1 MARRKRS
8 TFERINLGRMNR
20 QQRRDLGR
28 RLEANDPE
36 LSIVHANAGGI
47 DVGNQSHFVAV
58 PGGRDPHP
66 VQEFGCWT
74 NDLIRMAEWL
84 KKCRIDTVAL
94 QATGV
99 YWIGHCDTLEQH
111 GIRVVVANAQHT
123 RNLPGRKSDVQEC
136 QWLMKLH
143 TYGLLR
149 DSFRVGEDMQCVR
162 AVWRL
167 RSRHVEEAARA
178 IQHMQKA
185 LTQMNVQLSNV
196 LSDISG
202 VSGQAIIEAILKGE
216 RDPYKLAGLCHKRVQ
231 ATREEVAQS
240 LKGNWREEVL
250 FELEQ
255 AVESYRLAQQ
265 QMRACDQKLEGYV
278 KSVPTRIIENPVRP
292 PDPKT
297 DLIAKPK
304 RSRKQGNTPELNL
317 KELIRMCGVDLTS
330 IDGIDVMTAQTVI
343 AEIGTDMSR
352 FRNENA
358 FAAWLGLTPSRD
370 VSGGRVIRIVRR
382 NVQNRAATALRMAA
396 STLIRSKSYLG
407 ARYRHLQ
414 KNLPSKPAAVKAM
427 ARYLA
432 VLIYRL
438 LTKGHAWVDHGAE
451 IFEQR
456 RGQVE
461 LTTLKSR
468 AFSKGY
474 ALVPIAETQ

>member
-1 MARRKRS
+1 M
-8 TFERINLGRMNR
+8 
-20 QQRRDLGR
+20 
-28 RLEANDPE
+28 
-36 LSIVHANAGGI
+36 
-47 DVGNQSHFVAV
+47 GNQSHFVAV
-58 PGGRDPHP
+58 PGDRDPHP

-84 KKCRIDTVAL
+84 QKCRIDTVAL

-99 YWIGHCDTLEQH
+99 YWIGLCDILEQH

-149 DSFRVGEDMQCVR
+149 DSFRLGEDMQSVR

-167 RSRHVEEAARA
+167 RGRHVEEAARA

-185 LTQMNVQLSNV
+185 LTQMNVQLANV

-202 VSGQAIIEAILKGE
+202 VSGQAIIEAILNGE
-216 RDPYKLAGLCHKRVQ
+216 RDPYKLADLCHKRVQ

-240 LKGNWREEVL
+240 LKGNWREEIL
-250 FELEQ
+250 FELKQ
-255 AVESYRLAQQ
+255 AVESYLFVQE
-265 QMRACDQKLEGYV
+265 QMRACDQKLERYL
-278 KSVPTRIIENPVRP
+278 KSVPTRVIENPVPP
-292 PDPKT
+292 PDLKT
-297 DLIAKPK
+297 NLTAKPK
-304 RSRKQGNTPELNL
+304 RSRKQGNTPQLDLRQELM
-317 KELIRMCGVDLTS
+317 RMCGVDLTS

-343 AEIGTDMSR
+343 SEIGTDMNR

-370 VSGGRVIRIVRR
+370 ISGGRIIRIVRR

-414 KNLPSKPAAVKAM
+414 KHLPSKPAAVKAM

-438 LTKGHAWVDHGAE
+438 LTRGHAWIDRGATT
-451 IFEQR
+451 FEQR
-456 RGQVE
+456 RTQLE
-461 LTTLKSR
+461 LTVLKSR
-468 AFSKGY
+468 ALAKGY
-474 ALVPIAETQ
+474 ALIPIAETH